1 MFQRKSAQ
9 KQNNDYFCVAHL
21 CFVGYFLLYEWY
33 LLIIEHYTTKNIQK
47 SVNKEQSR
55 NNKEVKRASIVRY
68 NDVSDE
74 SSLIRV
80 YELITINV

>member
-1 MFQRKSAQ
+1 MITFVLLTYVLSVTFCCMNGTYSSLNITQQR
-9 KQNNDYFCVAHL
+9 
-21 CFVGYFLLYEWY
+21 
-33 LLIIEHYTTKNIQK
+33 IQK

-80 YELITINV
+80 YELSTINV